1 VSITYEKV
9 DTVQDLIDVLQA
21 IPDKNLGVRL
31 EVNRPEDNYGKD
43 DPTNYWLYEIV
54 YNPTGTNGYEMSGE
68 VSLFGTE

>member
-1 VSITYEKV
+1 MSITYEKV

-31 EVNRPEDNYGKD
+31 EVNSKD

>member
-1 VSITYEKV
+1 MSVTYEKI
-9 DTVQDLIDVLQA
+9 DTVQDLIEVLQQ

-31 EVNRPEDNYGKD
+31 EVNNGED
-43 DPTNYWLYEIV
+43 DPTNYWLYQIV